1 MRSRICERGEP
12 GRGADGSEIPE
23 FLRTLE
29 PDEHG
34 FAAAHGESGDGC
46 VHSAFLHREGLF
58 DVGLQVGEQ
67 VVDEIVVGQTVFQ
80 VHSGAAGKLFAG
92 EDVRADHD
100 HFLRLVFGI
109 EFGEHPGDAECVDRH
124 RVFIPEISV
133 ENINH
138 GVLLL
143 RGVAG
148 RQQDVHV
155 RIASG
160 GRREIRAAL
169 ESSVGGDPRKVAG
182 HLFRHDLFR
191 PGVIFRRIERLRRC
205 RGTRRHGCHAQQ
217 NGCRCQ

>member
-1 MRSRICERGEP
+1 MLTKQRGV
-12 GRGADGSEIPE
+12 
-23 FLRTLE
+23 F
-29 PDEHG
+29 
-34 FAAAHGESGDGC
+34 
-46 VHSAFLHREGLF
+46 SAFEVKPRQAIPQISKNHIRA
-58 DVGLQVGEQ
+58 VSQ
-67 VVDEIVVGQTVFQ
+67 
-80 VHSGAAGKLFAG
+80 LFAG
-92 EDVRADHD
+92 EDVGADHN

-160 GRREIRAAL
+160 GCREIRVAL
-169 ESSVGGDPRKVAG
+169 ESSVIVYSLIGYLISVFTTFPSKKQKTTHSFLCGIEKEDAFCISAIQQSYFIN
-182 HLFRHDLFR
+182 LESAFASL
-191 PGVIFRRIERLRRC
+191 GVLK
-205 RGTRRHGCHAQQ
+205 
-217 NGCRCQ
+217 